1 MGGWR
6 FGCAVW
12 LKSPTLWLPT
22 LRSDVVCF
30 ESRGPAATGGQHR
43 SLVPVGGSGYHLPP
57 GARLRLV
64 SVQQRFKAYGTS
76 ARQLVEGALSP
87 VSQPGSPASSGWVD
101 GWAAGRGAALRTLE
115 ERPGRAQIVLGA
127 VLPPSAHANA

>member
-1 MGGWR
+1 M
-6 FGCAVW
+6 
-12 LKSPTLWLPT
+12 T

-87 VSQPGSPASSGWVD
+87 VSRPGSPASSGWVD